1 MFPNLRELIAR
12 QVEKEPGKH
21 LVLVSYDMQHHYP
34 GDELVYNGADFPS
47 EKILWARAKGAG
59 SDSDLCQAYSDR
71 TFWSM
76 TSDDVSFSLHPLQ
89 LCGTN
94 QPTSPPLP
102 V

>member
-1 MFPNLRELIAR
+1 M
-12 QVEKEPGKH
+12 
-21 LVLVSYDMQHHYP
+21 LVSYDMQHHYP